1 MTPPFKLYQEERHWW
16 SFADYGAVMDVMTRL
31 KPKRVLEFGPG
42 SSTLALIE
50 GGAMRIDTCEDH
62 PSWLAVYRERLEA
75 VYPDIVMVYEYAWS
89 DPLTVPRIARRR
101 YDLAL
106 IDGPY
111 TSEKRPPA
119 IAYALQRSKAVLV
132 PTEDGREHTSLLRP
146 HIVRL
151 AERFG
156 FNIEW
161 MDTGPLAGGFALMTR
176 EEP

>member
-1 MTPPFKLYQEERHWW
+1 MKPPFTLYPEERHWW
-16 SFADYGAVMDVMTRL
+16 SFNDHGAVMEVMARL
-31 KPKRVLEFGPG
+31 QPKRVLEFGPG

-50 GGAMRIDTCEDH
+50 GGATRIDSCEDN
-62 PSWLAVYRERLEA
+62 PDWLGVYRERLEA
-75 VYPDIVMVYEYAWS
+75 VYPVVTLHEYTWS
-89 DPLTVPRIARRR
+89 DPLSVPAIARRR

-119 IAYALQRSKAVLV
+119 ITYALQRSKAVLV
-132 PTEDGREHTSLLRP
+132 PTEDHDRVHSSLLRP
-146 HIVRL
+146 IIAQL

-156 FNIEW
+156 FYVEL

-176 EEP
+176 KAK